1 MIDFNLTLTIGNI
14 IEIATIAVGG
24 IATLITLRVTV
35 GNIKTD
41 MVDMKAEI
49 KKVGEVLITLA
60 VTQTRLDNAENA
72 ILELRHGR
80 GFIKDRSQGG
90 INGEWP

>member
-1 MIDFNLTLTIGNI
+1 MIDLTLTIGNI
-14 IEIATIAVGG
+14 IEIATIAIGG

-49 KKVGEVLITLA
+49 KKVGEVLIKMA
-60 VTQTRLDNAENA
+60 VVNTRLDNAESD
-72 ILELRHGR
+72 IRELRHGR